1 MSCTEVIVRLCR
13 VIRMVG
19 MVIVMYRSDCQTVQC
34 GQNGG
39 HGDVSCTEVI
49 VRLQGDQNG
58 GHGDVSCT
66 EVIVRLFSVVRMVG
80 MVMCHVQK

>member
-1 MSCTEVIVRLCR
+1 
-13 VIRMVG
+13 
-19 MVIVMYRSDCQTVQC
+19 MYRSDCQTVQC

-39 HGDVSCTEVI
+39 MVMFMYRSDCQTV
-49 VRLQGDQNG
+49 QGDQNG